1 VTKAI
6 RIHANGGPELMRF
19 EDIAV
24 PSPGAGEARIRQT
37 AIGINYSDVN
47 VRRGGFYL
55 ARPLQFPVILGNEA
69 AGVVE
74 SVGSGVTDVRP
85 GDRVAYAGMRGE
97 FFEQTGAYAEMRNV
111 PAERLLVLPGGV
123 SDRQAAAML
132 VKGFTASLIIN
143 RIYRPKQGD
152 TVLLHTAAG
161 GVGLILCQ
169 WSKHLGA
176 TVIGTVGSP
185 EKAQIAT
192 AHGCDHAVLYREV
205 DFVAAVKAIAP
216 QGVSA
221 VFDGVGKDTF
231 TASLDCVRPFGM
243 LVNYGNASG
252 HPPPIDLLQLA
263 KRGSLSVCRPALSS
277 LTADV
282 AAMRVAAAELFDL
295 VARGI
300 LKIEIGRTY
309 ALADAADAHRDVES
323 RKYAGS
329 ILLLP

>member
-1 VTKAI
+1 MIKAI
-6 RIHANGGPELMRF
+6 RIHANGGPELMRW
-19 EDIAV
+19 EEIALS
-24 PSPGAGEARIRQT
+24 PPGAGEVRIRHT
-37 AIGINYSDVN
+37 AIGVNYSDVN

-55 ARPLQFPVILGNEA
+55 ARPLRFPVILGNEA

-74 SVGSGVTDVRP
+74 SVGPGVTDVRG

-97 FFEQTGAYAEMRNV
+97 FFEETGAYAQARNV
-111 PAERLLVLPGGV
+111 PAERLIKLPRAI
-123 SDRQAAAML
+123 SDQQAAAML

-143 RIYRPKQGD
+143 RIFQPQRGD
-152 TVLLHTAAG
+152 MILIHTAAA
-161 GVGLILCQ
+161 GVGMILCQ
-169 WSKHLGA
+169 WSKYLGA

-185 EKAQIAT
+185 QKAQIAS
-192 AHGCDHAVLYREV
+192 AHGCDHAILYREV

-216 QGVSA
+216 QGVAA

-231 TASLDCVRPFGM
+231 AASLDCVRPFGM

-252 HPPPIDLLQLA
+252 HPPPLDLLQLA

-282 AAMRVAAAELFDL
+282 AAMRAAAAELFDL
-295 VARGI
+295 VERGI

-309 ALADAADAHRDVES
+309 ALSDAAAAHRDVES
-323 RKYAGS
+323 RKVAGS
-329 ILLLP
+329 VLLLP